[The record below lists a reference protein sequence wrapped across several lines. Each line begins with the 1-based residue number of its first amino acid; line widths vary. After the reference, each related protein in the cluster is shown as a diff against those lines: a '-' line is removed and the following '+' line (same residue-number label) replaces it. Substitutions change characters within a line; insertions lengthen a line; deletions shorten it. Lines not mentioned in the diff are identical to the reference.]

1 MSITNF
7 VRLAECAVRDSHNC
21 PRGILLH
28 STESR
33 AMLEISEITFCVIFS
48 FELLL
53 KVVAAEGVS
62 AYLKDNF
69 PYNLLDALIV
79 VVSDAVLVSEK
90 LFHK

>member
-1 MSITNF
+1 MQVWNGHSQD
-7 VRLAECAVRDSHNC
+7 ASHTEL
-21 PRGILLH
+21 RELH

-53 KVVAAEGVS
+53 KVVSAEGVS

-69 PYNLLDALIV
+69 PFNLLDALIV
-79 VVSDAVLVSEK
+79 VVSDAVLVSAK